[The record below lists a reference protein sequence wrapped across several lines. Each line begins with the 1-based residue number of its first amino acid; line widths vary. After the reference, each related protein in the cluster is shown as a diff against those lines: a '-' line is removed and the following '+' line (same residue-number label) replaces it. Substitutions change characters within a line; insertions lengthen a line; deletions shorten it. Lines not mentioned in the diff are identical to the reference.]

1 MTNGM
6 ALGGAGFGNGDS
18 DDRCLTEGARVGKG
32 VALSGSSLQE
42 RQWGGGILIPE
53 GERLDVEAT
62 APIGIVLARCC
73 SFADA
78 TL

>member
-18 DDRCLTEGARVGKG
+18 DDGCLTEGARVGKG

-42 RQWGGGILIPE
+42 RQWGGGI
-53 GERLDVEAT
+53 
-62 APIGIVLARCC
+62 
-73 SFADA
+73 
-78 TL
+78 